1 MAEIPSA
8 NLHGTAKDLAQ
19 MMSIVATGGALDH
32 LAVLSEE
39 TLAQA
44 MRERIH
50 GSDRVLPFD
59 MSWAAGF
66 TRNQGL
72 NIFGPNPEAVG
83 HCGWGGSMV
92 FADQAAGVSAAYV
105 MTRQS
110 PHLLG
115 DPRALRLVEALY
127 TAL

>member
-1 MAEIPSA
+1 MA
-8 NLHGTAKDLAQ
+8 
-19 MMSIVATGGALDH
+19 
-32 LAVLSEE
+32 
-39 TLAQA
+39 
-44 MRERIH
+44 
-50 GSDRVLPFD
+50 
-59 MSWAAGF
+59 
-66 TRNQGL
+66 
-72 NIFGPNPEAVG
+72 
-83 HCGWGGSMV
+83 